1 MPTIGILH
9 PGDMGSVVGA
19 CAVAAGARVLWAS
32 AGRSAGSRE
41 RAAAA
46 GLEDAGTVDALV
58 AASDV
63 IVSVCPPHAA
73 LDLAREVAGRRF
85 AGLFVDANAVAPAT
99 AREIGAAVEAGGAT
113 FVDGGLIGP
122 PPRSAGSTRLYLSG
136 REAKRAAALFE
147 PSALEAIAIG
157 AAVEAGGAAFVDG
170 GLIGPPPRSAGS
182 TRLYL
187 SGREAKR
194 AAALFEPSALEAIAI
209 GDGAGAA
216 SALKMAYAAYTK
228 GSSAL
233 LMAIRALAASEGV
246 DDALLAEWRRSQPE
260 LPKRSES
267 AARDNARK
275 AWRFVG
281 EMEEIAATFAA
292 AGLPGG
298 FHEAAAMIYER
309 LSGYK
314 DAATPP
320 AMADLVAPL
329 TRPAKK

>member
-1 MPTIGILH
+1 MTTIGILH

-32 AGRSAGSRE
+32 EGRSAGSRE

-46 GLEDAGTVDALV
+46 GLEDARTVAAVV

-63 IVSVCPPHAA
+63 VVSVCPPHAA
-73 LDLAREVAGRRF
+73 IDVARDVAGRRF
-85 AGLFVDANAVAPAT
+85 AGLYVDGNAVAPAT
-99 AREIGAAVEAGGAT
+99 AREIGAIVEAGGAT

-122 PPRSAGSTRLYLSG
+122 PPRKAGSTRLYLSG

-147 PSALEAIAIG
+147 S
-157 AAVEAGGAAFVDG
+157 
-170 GLIGPPPRSAGS
+170 
-182 TRLYL
+182 
-187 SGREAKR
+187 
-194 AAALFEPSALEAIAI
+194 SALEAIAI
-209 GDGAGAA
+209 GDGPGAA

-233 LMAIRALAASEGV
+233 LIAIRALAASEGV
-246 DDALLAEWRRSQPE
+246 DDALLAEWRRSQPD
-260 LPKRSES
+260 LPKRSE
-267 AARDNARK
+267 ATARDNARK

-281 EMEEIAATFAA
+281 EMEEIAAAFAA

-298 FHEAAAMIYER
+298 FHEAAAEIYAR
-309 LSGYK
+309 LADYK

-320 AMADLVAPL
+320 SMADLVAPL
-329 TRPAKK
+329 TRRPKV

>member
-1 MPTIGILH
+1 MTTIGILH

-32 AGRSAGSRE
+32 EGRSAGSRE

-46 GLEDAGTVDALV
+46 GLEDARTVAAVV

-73 LDLAREVAGRRF
+73 IEVARDVAGRRF
-85 AGLFVDANAVAPAT
+85 AGLFVDANAVAPGT
-99 AREIGAAVEAGGAT
+99 AREIGAIVEAGGAT

-122 PPRSAGSTRLYLSG
+122 PPRNAGSTRLYLSG

-147 PSALEAIAIG
+147 S
-157 AAVEAGGAAFVDG
+157 
-170 GLIGPPPRSAGS
+170 
-182 TRLYL
+182 
-187 SGREAKR
+187 
-194 AAALFEPSALEAIAI
+194 SALEAIAI
-209 GDGAGAA
+209 GDGPGAA
-216 SALKMAYAAYTK
+216 SALKMTYAAYTK

-246 DDALLAEWRRSQPE
+246 DDALLAEWRRSQPD
-260 LPKRSES
+260 LPKRSEA

-281 EMEEIAATFAA
+281 EMEEIAAAFGA

-298 FHEAAAMIYER
+298 FHEAAAEIYAR
-309 LSGYK
+309 LADYK

-320 AMADLVAPL
+320 SMADLVAPL
-329 TRPAKK
+329 TRRPKV

>member
-1 MPTIGILH
+1 MTTIGILH

-19 CAVAAGARVLWAS
+19 CAVAGGSRVLWAS
-32 AGRSAGSRE
+32 EGRSAGSRE

-46 GLEDAGTVDALV
+46 GLEDARTVAALV
-58 AASDV
+58 SASDV

-73 LDLAREVAGRRF
+73 IDLARDVAGRRF

-99 AREIGAAVEAGGAT
+99 AREIGAVVEAGGAT

-122 PPRSAGSTRLYLSG
+122 PPRNAGSTRLYLSG

-147 PSALEAIAIG
+147 SSALEA
-157 AAVEAGGAAFVDG
+157 V
-170 GLIGPPPRSAGS
+170 
-182 TRLYL
+182 
-187 SGREAKR
+187 
-194 AAALFEPSALEAIAI
+194 AI
-209 GDGAGAA
+209 GDGPGAA

-246 DDALLAEWRRSQPE
+246 DDALLAEWRRSQPD
-260 LPKRSES
+260 LPKRSEG

-298 FHEAAAMIYER
+298 FHEAAAVIYER
-309 LSGYK
+309 LAGYK

-320 AMADLVAPL
+320 SMADLVAPL
-329 TRPAKK
+329 TRRPTA

>member
-1 MPTIGILH
+1 MTTIGILH

-32 AGRSAGSRE
+32 DGRSAGSRE

-46 GLEDAGTVDALV
+46 GLEDARTV
-58 AASDV
+58 AAVVAGSDV

-73 LDLAREVAGRRF
+73 IDVARDVAGRRF
-85 AGLFVDANAVAPAT
+85 AGLFVDANAVAPVT
-99 AREIGAAVEAGGAT
+99 AREIGAIVEGGGAT

-122 PPRSAGSTRLYLSG
+122 PPRNAGSTRLYLSG

-147 PSALEAIAIG
+147 S
-157 AAVEAGGAAFVDG
+157 
-170 GLIGPPPRSAGS
+170 
-182 TRLYL
+182 
-187 SGREAKR
+187 
-194 AAALFEPSALEAIAI
+194 SALEAIAI
-209 GDGAGAA
+209 GDGPGAA
-216 SALKMAYAAYTK
+216 SALKMTYAAYTK

-246 DDALLAEWRRSQPE
+246 DDALLAEWRRSQPD
-260 LPKRSES
+260 LPKRSEA

-281 EMEEIAATFAA
+281 EMEEIAATFEA

-298 FHEAAAMIYER
+298 FHEAAAVIYAR
-309 LSGYK
+309 LADYK

-320 AMADLVAPL
+320 SMADLVAPL
-329 TRPAKK
+329 TRRPKV

>member
-1 MPTIGILH
+1 MTTIGILH

-32 AGRSAGSRE
+32 EGRSAGSRE

-46 GLEDAGTVDALV
+46 GLEDARTVAAVV

-73 LDLAREVAGRRF
+73 IEVARDVAGRRF
-85 AGLFVDANAVAPAT
+85 AGLYVDANAVAPGT
-99 AREIGAAVEAGGAT
+99 AREIGAIVEADGAT

-122 PPRSAGSTRLYLSG
+122 PPRNAGSTRLYLSG

-147 PSALEAIAIG
+147 S
-157 AAVEAGGAAFVDG
+157 
-170 GLIGPPPRSAGS
+170 
-182 TRLYL
+182 
-187 SGREAKR
+187 
-194 AAALFEPSALEAIAI
+194 SALEAIAI
-209 GDGAGAA
+209 GDGPGAA
-216 SALKMAYAAYTK
+216 SALKMTYAAYTK

-246 DDALLAEWRRSQPE
+246 DDALLAEWRRSQPD
-260 LPKRSES
+260 LPKRSEA

-281 EMEEIAATFAA
+281 EMEEIAAAFAA

-298 FHEAAAMIYER
+298 FHEAAAEIYAR
-309 LSGYK
+309 LADYK

-320 AMADLVAPL
+320 SMADLVAPL
-329 TRPAKK
+329 TRRPKV

>member
-1 MPTIGILH
+1 MTTIGILH
-9 PGDMGSVVGA
+9 PGDMGSVVGG

-32 AGRSAGSRE
+32 EGRSAGSRE

-46 GLEDAGTVDALV
+46 GLEDARTVAAVV

-73 LDLAREVAGRRF
+73 IEVARDVAGRRF
-85 AGLFVDANAVAPAT
+85 AGLFVDANAVAPGT
-99 AREIGAAVEAGGAT
+99 AREIGAIVEAGGAT

-122 PPRSAGSTRLYLSG
+122 PPRNAGSTRLYLSG

-147 PSALEAIAIG
+147 S
-157 AAVEAGGAAFVDG
+157 
-170 GLIGPPPRSAGS
+170 
-182 TRLYL
+182 
-187 SGREAKR
+187 
-194 AAALFEPSALEAIAI
+194 SALEAIAI
-209 GDGAGAA
+209 GDGPGAA
-216 SALKMAYAAYTK
+216 SALKMTYAAYTK

-246 DDALLAEWRRSQPE
+246 DDALLAEWRRSQPD
-260 LPKRSES
+260 LPKRSEA

-281 EMEEIAATFAA
+281 EMEEIAAAFAA

-298 FHEAAAMIYER
+298 FHEAAAEIYAR
-309 LSGYK
+309 LADYK

-320 AMADLVAPL
+320 SMADLVAPL
-329 TRPAKK
+329 TRRPKV

>member
-1 MPTIGILH
+1 MATTVGLLH

-19 CAVAAGARVLWAS
+19 CAKAAGARVLWAS
-32 AGRSAGSRE
+32 EGRTADTRA

-46 GLEDAGTVDALV
+46 GLEDVAHVAALV

-63 IVSVCPPHAA
+63 ILSVCPPHAA
-73 LDLAREVAGRRF
+73 LDLARDVAARRF

-99 AREIGAAVEAGGAT
+99 AREIGVIVESGGAT

-122 PPRSAGSTRLYLSG
+122 PPRAAGSTRLYLSG
-136 REAKRAAALFE
+136 REAKRAVALFE
-147 PSALEAIAIG
+147 ASALEAIA
-157 AAVEAGGAAFVDG
+157 VNDV
-170 GLIGPPPRSAGS
+170 P
-182 TRLYL
+182 
-187 SGREAKR
+187 
-194 AAALFEPSALEAIAI
+194 
-209 GDGAGAA
+209 GAA
-216 SALKMAYAAYTK
+216 SALKMVYAAYTK

-233 LMAIRALAASEGV
+233 LLAIRALAATEGV
-246 DDALLAEWRRSQPE
+246 DEALLAEWRRSQPD

-281 EMEEIAATFAA
+281 EMEEIAATFEA

-298 FHEAAAMIYER
+298 FHEAAAVIYQR
-309 LSGYK
+309 LAGYK

-329 TRPAKK
+329 TRPAK

>member
-1 MPTIGILH
+1 MTTIGILH

-19 CAVAAGARVLWAS
+19 CAVAGGARVLWAS
-32 AGRSAGSRE
+32 EGRSAGSRE
-41 RAAAA
+41 RATGA
-46 GLEDAGTVDALV
+46 GLEDAGTVAALV

-63 IVSVCPPHAA
+63 ILSVCPPHAA
-73 LDLAREVAGRRF
+73 LDLARDVAGRRF

-99 AREIGAAVEAGGAT
+99 AREIGAVVEAGGAN

-122 PPRSAGSTRLYLSG
+122 PPRNAGSTRLYLSG

-147 PSALEAIAIG
+147 A
-157 AAVEAGGAAFVDG
+157 
-170 GLIGPPPRSAGS
+170 
-182 TRLYL
+182 
-187 SGREAKR
+187 
-194 AAALFEPSALEAIAI
+194 SALEAIAI
-209 GDGAGAA
+209 GDGPGAA

-233 LMAIRALAASEGV
+233 LMAIRALASSEGV
-246 DDALLAEWRRSQPE
+246 DDALLAEWRRSQPD
-260 LPKRSES
+260 LPKRSEA

-298 FHEAAAMIYER
+298 FHEAAAVIYER
-309 LSGYK
+309 LAGYK
-314 DAATPP
+314 DAAAPP
-320 AMADLVAPL
+320 SMADLVAPL
-329 TRPAKK
+329 THRPTA

>member
-1 MPTIGILH
+1 MTTIGILH

-19 CAVAAGARVLWAS
+19 CAVAGGSRVLWAS
-32 AGRSAGSRE
+32 EGRSAGSRE

-46 GLEDAGTVDALV
+46 GLEDARTVAALV

-73 LDLAREVAGRRF
+73 IDLARDVAGRRF

-99 AREIGAAVEAGGAT
+99 VREIGAVVEAGGAA

-122 PPRSAGSTRLYLSG
+122 PPRNAGSTRLYLSG

-147 PSALEAIAIG
+147 SSALEA
-157 AAVEAGGAAFVDG
+157 
-170 GLIGPPPRSAGS
+170 L
-182 TRLYL
+182 
-187 SGREAKR
+187 
-194 AAALFEPSALEAIAI
+194 AI
-209 GDGAGAA
+209 GDGPGAA

-260 LPKRSES
+260 LPKRSEA

-298 FHEAAAMIYER
+298 FHEAAAVIYER
-309 LSGYK
+309 LAGYK
-314 DAATPP
+314 DATTPP
-320 AMADLVAPL
+320 SMADLVAPL
-329 TRPAKK
+329 TRRPTA